1 MRLDENILRIKEVM
15 GLITEVEQPKVFE
28 INLGNLFDSGKYNLN
43 QQAIASIN
51 SAILKLREFAKKTPT
66 TPVVISVESS
76 ESKVP
81 NYDREKYPSTGDRN
95 VDFTDDK
102 KLGVGALSAL
112 RAKSIEDYL
121 NKTLRIPNAKIAVV
135 NKGAQGPSWDGK
147 NANDPKYTANQY
159 VKLFAKLNID
169 QPKTNIRPD
178 IKAENVMT
186 GTYFCDGKNS
196 RNETANE
203 DTYVKQCSRLQND
216 LKLSKIATSAQTY
229 NKSRYMSAWEIK
241 HNVNTTGESYVVPVA
256 RYNFYWDTTGKKILS
271 ITRQTYSQ
279 PTANQ
284 GARILTATP
293 VSPSDAEMK
302 YLMGI
307 KEGDPNGGTGYKTYI
322 APYI

>member
-1 MRLDENILRIKEVM
+1 MRLNEDILRIKEVM
-15 GLITEVEQPKVFE
+15 GLITEEEQPKVFE

-51 SAILKLREFAKKTPT
+51 NAILKLREFAKKTPT
-66 TPVVISVESS
+66 TPVVVSVESS

-186 GTYFCDGKNS
+186 GSYFCNGKNS
-196 RNETANE
+196 ENGYAVD
-203 DTYVKQCSRLQND
+203 DTYVNQCSRIPNN
-216 LKLSKIATSAQTY
+216 LKTSLIATNAL

-241 HNVNTTGESYVVPVA
+241 HNVNTTGEKYVVPVA
-256 RYNFYWDTTGKKILS
+256 RYNFYWDATGKKILS
-271 ITRQTYSQ
+271 ITKQAFSQ
-279 PTANQ
+279 PTANT
-284 GARILTATP
+284 GAQILSANP

-307 KEGDPNGGTGYKTYI
+307 KENDPNGGTVYKTYI
-322 APYI
+322 SPYI

>member
-1 MRLDENILRIKEVM
+1 MRLNENIFRIKEVM
-15 GLITEVEQPKVFE
+15 GLITEAEQPKVFE
-28 INLGNLFDSGKYNLN
+28 INLGNLFDSGKYILN

-66 TPVVISVESS
+66 TPVVVSVESS
-76 ESKVP
+76 EAKVP

-121 NKTLRIPNAKIAVV
+121 NKTLRIPNAKITVV

-186 GTYFCDGKNS
+186 GSYFCNGKNS
-196 RNETANE
+196 ENGYAVS
-203 DTYVKQCSRLQND
+203 DTYVNQCSRIPSN
-216 LKLSKIATSAQTY
+216 LKTSLIATTAL

-241 HNVNTTGESYVVPVA
+241 HNVNTTGEKYVVPVA
-256 RYNFYWDTTGKKILS
+256 RYNFYWDATGKKILS
-271 ITRQTYSQ
+271 ITKQAFSQ
-279 PTANQ
+279 PTENIGPQ
-284 GARILTATP
+284 ILSATP

-307 KEGDPNGGTGYKTYI
+307 RENDPNGGTVYKTYI
-322 APYI
+322 SPYI

>member
-15 GLITEVEQPKVFE
+15 GLITEAEQPKVFE

-51 SAILKLREFAKKTPT
+51 AAILKLREFAKKTPT
-66 TPVVISVESS
+66 TPVVVSVESS

-102 KLGVGALSAL
+102 KLGVGDLSAL

-121 NKTLRIPNAKIAVV
+121 NKTLRIPNAKITVV

-147 NANDPKYTANQY
+147 NAQDPKYTANQY

-169 QPKTNIRPD
+169 QPKTNILPD
-178 IKAENVMT
+178 IKPENVMT
-186 GTYFCDGKNS
+186 GSYFCNGKNS
-196 RNETANE
+196 ENAYAVD
-203 DTYVKQCSRLQND
+203 DTHAKQCSRIPNN
-216 LKLSKIATSAQTY
+216 LKTSLIATKAL

-241 HNVNTTGESYVVPVA
+241 HNVNTTGEKYVVPVA
-256 RYNFYWDTTGKKILS
+256 RYNFYWDATGKKILS
-271 ITRQTYSQ
+271 ITKQAFSQ
-279 PTANQ
+279 PTANT
-284 GARILTATP
+284 GAQILSAKP

-307 KEGDPNGGTGYKTYI
+307 KENDPNGGTVYKTYI
-322 APYI
+322 SPYI